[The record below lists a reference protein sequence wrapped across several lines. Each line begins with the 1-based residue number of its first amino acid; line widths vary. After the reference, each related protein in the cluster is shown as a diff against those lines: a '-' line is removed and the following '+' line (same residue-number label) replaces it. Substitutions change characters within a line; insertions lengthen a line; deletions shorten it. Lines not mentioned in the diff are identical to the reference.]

1 MNVTCLI
8 PFYNE
13 RERIAH
19 VLKVITRIR
28 RIGQIL
34 CVDDGSTDG
43 TADYIKANW
52 PQVQVVQLQ
61 QNQGKA
67 AAIKYALKYVKHELI
82 LMMDADLQELR
93 VEEIEAAIEAFH
105 AQPAIDMIILRRIN
119 SPWFVRWYRSDILL
133 SGERLIKKSDLE
145 QVMKLGIQRYQLEV
159 GINRYMLR
167 HKKVVR
173 WMPWSAMNT
182 YKVDKLGVLDGSKKE
197 FKMYVEIVSFVG
209 FSHMMLQLA
218 SFTKKLQHKQHIGK
232 NTAKSKSTYT
242 PDFQDIKTYFS

>member
-19 VLKVITRIR
+19 VLKVITQIR
-28 RIGQIL
+28 QIGQIL

-43 TADYIKANW
+43 TAAYVKANW

-67 AAIKYALKYVKHELI
+67 AAIKYALKFVKHELI

-93 VEEIEAAIEAFH
+93 IEEIEAAIEAYH
-105 AQPAIDMIILRRIN
+105 TESVIDMIILRRIN

-133 SGERLIKKSDLE
+133 SGERLIKKADLE
-145 QVMKLGIQRYQLEV
+145 QVMKLQVHRYQLEV
-159 GINRYMLR
+159 GINRYMLH

-218 SFTKKLQHKQHIGK
+218 SFTKKIHQKQHVS
-232 NTAKSKSTYT
+232 NPVESQSPYE
-242 PDFQDIKTYFS
+242 PDFRDIKTYFS